1 MKVNILQ
8 LIFRLII
15 FGFFF
20 PAAVAR
26 KDTELAKKKLT
37 AFENQ
42 TNLKSLT
49 SSQHELVTADV
60 LATVRKSF
68 LLIEK
73 FSYVFSQTT
82 NDEKTPDELG
92 KSLTD
97 LNESSEI
104 LLETN
109 RILTTAEKLKRNE
122 MEKTANWWT
131 KYYASKAR
139 NKLEKRSKI
148 DLDDGLED
156 SQEAYAQIFAEESSK
171 SSCFFFQRQ

>member
-1 MKVNILQ
+1 
-8 LIFRLII
+8 
-15 FGFFF
+15 
-20 PAAVAR
+20 
-26 KDTELAKKKLT
+26 
-37 AFENQ
+37 
-42 TNLKSLT
+42 
-49 SSQHELVTADV
+49 LVTADV

-73 FSYVFSQTT
+73 FSYVFSQTAD
-82 NDEKTPDELG
+82 DEKTPDELG

-104 LLETN
+104 LLETR

-139 NKLEKRSKI
+139 LKIEKRSKI

-171 SSCFFFQRQ
+171 CSCFFFQRQKDRFCL